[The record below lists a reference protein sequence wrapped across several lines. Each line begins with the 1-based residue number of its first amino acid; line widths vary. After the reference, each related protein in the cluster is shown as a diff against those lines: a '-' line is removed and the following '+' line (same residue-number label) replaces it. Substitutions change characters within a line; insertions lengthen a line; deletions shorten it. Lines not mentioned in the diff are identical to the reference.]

1 MTNGWI
7 YVSILLCIFNFGILL
22 IVIMNTK
29 LKYFLLLLIIV
40 MGVSDRLTAQSGT
53 YDQEI
58 FMKGLSRSQTAIVSE
73 GKIYKLG
80 FGRSDEMLRPI
91 VRVYSEKDYKM
102 IKEYPIDILMPE
114 GVKLKSIQAVNRGE
128 LFLSADGSFYVVYDI
143 GSAEFISE
151 ASGNRA
157 ASGQT
162 SFSYTLVNRTGDMAK
177 HSFLVCQKLD
187 KSFKPVGA
195 PKSLM
200 DSSIPG
206 KKYTTRIL
214 SNEDNSSY
222 IVFQSQELFLDAL
235 TYATGEQKVMLY
247 DKSFNLIKTFDLKDY
262 KKYKKTTVRALAF
275 SGQTVSLMINN
286 CIDCSR
292 GSAAIENEFMWLNIN
307 TNTGLS
313 TSALDNRFFST
324 NRLKVKYLK
333 FLPGQENRYCIAM
346 INNQTLG
353 VKNPNSNSFHLL
365 EFKEGKIESVQSWE
379 VDVNSFEDAGRKNTL
394 CFEDIFGQGWLDI
407 LPNQNRDGY
416 YLVATRDFRFCACDT
431 KGQKKWQ
438 YFFAMSLD
446 KTGKLGDGQYF
457 PILKT
462 KDWTEGENA
471 KVYFGVSGETLEVLG
486 NFHQEYYEDQ
496 TPVKVITSGPTPALL
511 KISPSMG
518 VKFKTL

>member
-1 MTNGWI
+1 
-7 YVSILLCIFNFGILL
+7 
-22 IVIMNTK
+22 MNIK
-29 LKYFLLLLIIV
+29 HKCFLLFLILMMSI
-40 MGVSDRLTAQSGT
+40 SDRLTAQSGA

-58 FMKGLSRSQTAIVSE
+58 FMKGLSRSQTAIISE
-73 GKIYKLG
+73 GKIYKLD
-80 FGRSDEMLRPI
+80 FGMIDEMLRPI

-114 GVKLKSIQAVNRGE
+114 DVKLKSIQAVNRGE
-128 LFLSADGSFYVVYDI
+128 LFLSGDGSFYVVYDI
-143 GSAEFISE
+143 GSAEFMSE
-151 ASGNRA
+151 GSGYRT

-187 KSFKPVGA
+187 KLFKPAGS

-206 KKYTTRIL
+206 KKYTTQIL

-262 KKYKKTTVRALAF
+262 RKYKKSTVRALAF
-275 SGQTVSLMINN
+275 SGQTVSLMINY

-292 GSAAIENEFMWLNIN
+292 GSATIENEFMWLNIN
-307 TNTGLS
+307 TKTGVS
-313 TSALDNRFFST
+313 ASALDNRFFST

-333 FLPGQENRYCIAM
+333 FLPGQGNRYCIAM

-353 VKNPNSNSFHLL
+353 VKNPNSNTFHLL

-379 VDVNSFEDAGRKNTL
+379 VDVNSFEDPGRKNTL

-407 LPNQNRDGY
+407 LPNQNGY
-416 YLVATRDFRFCACDT
+416 YLVATRDFKFCACDT
-431 KGQKKWQ
+431 KGQKRWP
-438 YFFAMSLD
+438 YFFVMSLD
-446 KTGKLGDGQYF
+446 NTGKFGAWQYF
-457 PILKT
+457 PIFKT
-462 KDWTEGENA
+462 KDWTEGEKA
-471 KVYFGVSGETLEVLG
+471 KVYFRVSGETLEVLG

-496 TPVKVITSGPTPALL
+496 TPVKVITSDPTPALL
-511 KISPSMG
+511 KINPSMG
-518 VKFKTL
+518 VKFKAL